1 MLLSK
6 LSKHL
11 SGCLDDHAKN
21 PSKEDN
27 SIQVVSLSE
36 MGLIS
41 VLSGSAKK
49 PNFNYPPGS
58 QPTSLILQNFHKQQV
73 K

>member
-1 MLLSK
+1 LLSK

-11 SGCLDDHAKN
+11 SGCLGYYAKN

-27 SIQVVSLSE
+27 IRGDSILVKN
-36 MGLIS
+36 
-41 VLSGSAKK
+41 GSNIRFRQPLKNPK
-49 PNFNYPPGS
+49 FNYPPGS